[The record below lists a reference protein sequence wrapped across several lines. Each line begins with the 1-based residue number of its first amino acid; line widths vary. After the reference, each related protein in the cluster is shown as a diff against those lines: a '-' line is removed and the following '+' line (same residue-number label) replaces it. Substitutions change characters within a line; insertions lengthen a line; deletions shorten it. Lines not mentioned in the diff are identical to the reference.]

1 MTNFPVSPIL
11 KKNLRTIQ
19 RGVEEA
25 IVRLPQGDERAY
37 VQYVTEAGE
46 RLRPETD
53 FPIWFLFHMFL
64 YSGFIR
70 ASVRFANHAL
80 FRFAPPGNAEY
91 CESISRLKQSPFC
104 TIEHTALISGKGLE
118 VSGLV
123 PSSIREISNHFLMRE
138 IVPFIDGYFAHSPV
152 IVAGKGIDLY
162 AVFKQEL
169 ESLIKSATEVNQLVT
184 ITHLKFQEMFI
195 FFELLGKFRS
205 KEIIA
210 EIIENIRTHL
220 KRIDAI
226 FVLSPFSYLIVSP
239 GADEDLIQKRF
250 QGIYFQ
256 SSSIVMDYQI
266 STRTIREEA
275 WSTEDLWKE
284 LGI

>member
-1 MTNFPVSPIL
+1 
-11 KKNLRTIQ
+11 
-19 RGVEEA
+19 
-25 IVRLPQGDERAY
+25 
-37 VQYVTEAGE
+37 
-46 RLRPETD
+46 
-53 FPIWFLFHMFL
+53 
-64 YSGFIR
+64 
-70 ASVRFANHAL
+70 
-80 FRFAPPGNAEY
+80 
-91 CESISRLKQSPFC
+91 
-104 TIEHTALISGKGLE
+104 
-118 VSGLV
+118 
-123 PSSIREISNHFLMRE
+123 
-138 IVPFIDGYFAHSPV
+138 
-152 IVAGKGIDLY
+152 
-162 AVFKQEL
+162 
-169 ESLIKSATEVNQLVT
+169 
-184 ITHLKFQEMFI
+184 MFI